1 MSKAGLGI
9 AGLLIILL
17 STVTTTF
24 LDAYSAGVSSQ
35 SLSSRLNKK
44 AVSLAV
50 TIIGTAGA
58 VFLPLLDFTDF
69 LYFIGSVFAPMIAI
83 QFADYF
89 IIGRHYE
96 QTAFSRHNLF
106 LWLIGFILY
115 RLLMQA
121 DLLIGSTL
129 PAMLITIALCAAVN
143 ALRPQHKPIE
153 AEVH

>member
-1 MSKAGLGI
+1 
-9 AGLLIILL
+9 
-17 STVTTTF
+17 
-24 LDAYSAGVSSQ
+24 
-35 SLSSRLNKK
+35 
-44 AVSLAV
+44 
-50 TIIGTAGA
+50 
-58 VFLPLLDFTDF
+58 
-69 LYFIGSVFAPMIAI
+69 MIAI

-96 QTAFSRHNLF
+96 QTSFSRPNLF

-121 DLLIGSTL
+121 DLPIGSTL

-143 ALRPQHKPIE
+143 ALRPKHPPIE